1 MYNTIMVM
9 VDQLIKAAKFR
20 AIEESI
26 IAKDLAYEVNSAL
39 FAEYSPL
46 EEFIID
52 RDKLF
57 TSKY

>member
-1 MYNTIMVM
+1 M
-9 VDQLIKAAKFR
+9 AKFR

-26 IAKDLAYEVNSAL
+26 IAKDLAYKVNSTL
-39 FAEYSPL
+39 FVEHGPL

>member
-1 MYNTIMVM
+1 M
-9 VDQLIKAAKFR
+9 L
-20 AIEESI
+20 IEETIIVKDYAYKVSKVLILEHSI
-26 IAKDLAYEVNSAL
+26 
-39 FAEYSPL
+39 L

>member
-1 MYNTIMVM
+1 MCNTIMVI
-9 VDQLIKAAKFR
+9 VDQLIKVVKFR

-26 IAKDLAYEVNSAL
+26 IAEDLAYEVDSAL
-39 FAEYSPL
+39 FAEHGPL